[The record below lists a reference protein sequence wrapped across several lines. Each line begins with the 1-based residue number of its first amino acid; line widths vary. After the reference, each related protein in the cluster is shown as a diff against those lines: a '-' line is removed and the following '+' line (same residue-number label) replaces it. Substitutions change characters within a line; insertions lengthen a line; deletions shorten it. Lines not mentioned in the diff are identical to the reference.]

1 MISLDCTKKQQMLDE
16 IVKMQSLLTQIGIKI
31 EHTDENA
38 KSRSDQDDLYKN
50 LVQSK
55 NKWIER
61 KLDRLEANIV
71 SAAEIVSEWAQLIE
85 A

>member
-1 MISLDCTKKQQMLDE
+1 MITLDYTKKQQMLDE

-31 EHTDENA
+31 KHTDKNA
-38 KSRSDQDDLYKN
+38 RPRSNQDDLYQSLVHKN
-50 LVQSK
+50 K
-55 NKWIER
+55 KWIER

-71 SAAEIVSEWAQLIE
+71 SAANIINEWAQLIE